1 MRAAS
6 VAALICAV
14 FVLSA
19 TVVIAKRN
27 PSKTIGIYAIVDK
40 VVFEP
45 DEKSPERIR
54 IWGVFVVPVPMS
66 SGHYKEPQRGYLYF
80 RIAPGM
86 EQAPKREW
94 GELKAVAGTGQG
106 IGFTQYWVA
115 NPADPLGNPHH
126 SLEVQVHLNGDEAEP
141 DIYPMPHPRG
151 IVRSADEVAPEID
164 PDYESIMAR
173 LHKAWR

>member
-1 MRAAS
+1 MKAAS

-14 FVLSA
+14 IVLTA
-19 TVVIAKRN
+19 TVVIAKH
-27 PSKTIGIYAIVDK
+27 STIGIYAIVDK

-66 SGHYKEPQRGYLYF
+66 SGHYREPQRGYLYF
-80 RIAPGM
+80 KIAPGM
-86 EQAPKREW
+86 EQASKREW
-94 GELKAVAGTGQG
+94 GELKALAGTGQC
-106 IGFTQYWVA
+106 IGFAHYWVA

-126 SLEVQVHLNGDEAEP
+126 SLEVQVHRNGDEAAP
-141 DIYPMPHPRG
+141 DIYPLPHRRG
-151 IVRSADEVAPEID
+151 IVRSADEVAPEVD
-164 PDYESIMAR
+164 LDYESIMAK